1 MEGQDEL
8 IILKSDSEEVGLEDD
23 KEAALDDVGYNAD
36 LYIAD
41 QEVVHD

>member
-8 IILKSDSEEVGLEDD
+8 IIRKSGSEEVWLEYDYL
-23 KEAALDDVGYNAD
+23 AVLDDLGYNAD
-36 LYIAD
+36 LLIFN